1 MKVSLLFPPSW
12 HPSQPYL
19 SLPCLTAFLDQAG
32 ITEKSQRDLNIEMLD
47 TILTR
52 TYGLLVYERLVD
64 KLKQLE
70 KTREGEFGPGSDEHY
85 AKVVEAL
92 DRFPHLIDEIEPAKA
107 SLRCEE
113 FYDINRYRECL
124 FLIDRWLEVVSSIG
138 RPVCRVPGGTGYV

>member
-32 ITEKSQRDLNIEMLD
+32 ITNTTQRDLNIELLD

-52 TYGLLVYERLVD
+52 TYGLDVYERLVD
-64 KLKQLE
+64 KLKELE
-70 KTREGEFGPGSDEHY
+70 QSREGEFGPGSDEHY
-85 AKVVEAL
+85 GRVVESL
-92 DRFPHLIDEIEPAKA
+92 DRFSHLIDEIEPAKA

-124 FLIDRWLEVVSSIG
+124 FLIDRWLEVVSSIYFPT
-138 RPVCRVPGGTGYV
+138 RLT